1 MDPLDTSTP
10 PPQRP
15 RVLIVDDEANLP
27 IFLKDFLEECGF
39 DVSMAVTG
47 KSALRVALENPP
59 DAIILDVDLP
69 DTDGYTLC
77 RAMRR
82 TSTLRTVP
90 IVMLTARS
98 DEADVVTA
106 LALGADD
113 YVRKPFGLA
122 ELLARVAAILRRW
135 GASTR
140 AEATKPMLGPWTLD
154 LGNLR
159 ARSGPVEVTLTNLEA
174 EILSLLLARP
184 GEVYRREEVLE
195 RIWGVTSAHLTRTLD
210 NHVARLR
217 KKLEVEPQNP
227 RLILT
232 VHGIGYRTA

>member
-1 MDPLDTSTP
+1 MASAEDAEKALCGPPLDFAIFTVMIHSK
-10 PPQRP
+10 
-15 RVLIVDDEANLP
+15 NLLDL
-27 IFLKDFLEECGF
+27 LKDLRSRG
-39 DVSMAVTG
+39 AVF
-47 KSALRVALENPP
+47 
-59 DAIILDVDLP
+59 
-69 DTDGYTLC
+69 
-77 RAMRR
+77 
-82 TSTLRTVP
+82 P